1 MIILYNIFNHLAN
14 IVINKSMKIDP
25 KKLVLIGAIIALNIA
40 EDKSLNEINTYK
52 NLFSTIASNLQ
63 SIVNQTLFNK

>member
-1 MIILYNIFNHLAN
+1 
-14 IVINKSMKIDP
+14 MKIDP
-25 KKLVLIGAIIALNIA
+25 KKLVLIGAIIALDIA